1 MGRIISEVN
10 KAYIAG
16 LIDAD
21 GAIMASIEKHNEKKF
36 GFRVRVIIKI
46 TQSNPKILF
55 WIQKVFLTGR
65 IVKNRTTYDW
75 LVKDQ
80 KDVSKTIN
88 IIKKYLKVKNKQ
100 AKIALKI
107 LNLKII
113 SKNSL
118 INIAKLADTLAS
130 FNVRSKNRR
139 KNFAIKIEENIPPND

>member
-21 GAIMASIEKHNEKKF
+21 GAIMATIEKHNEKKF
-36 GFRVRVIIKI
+36 RFRVRVIIKI
-46 TQSNPKILF
+46 TQSNPKILH
-55 WIQKVFLTGR
+55 WIQKVFLVGK

-80 KDVSKTIN
+80 KDVSEA
-88 IIKKYLKVKNKQ
+88 IKILIKYLKVKNKQ

-139 KNFAIKIEENIPPND
+139 KNFAIKIEEVIPPND